1 MDERKLTI
9 LTAVIDEYILTGE
22 PVSSKTIAN
31 LLKIKVSA
39 ATIRNDMVVLEQLGY
54 LEQPHTSAGRIPT
67 FTGYKLY
74 IDKLMR
80 PKKLT
85 DEECILLD
93 KMLKSDEN
101 STEESLIQSAT
112 KALAELTQC
121 AAVVANSSP
130 KFSVITKVEVI
141 PTGKRVYVILLITS
155 SGTIKN
161 KACRLQFDLDNEQ
174 LSFFTQYIQDN
185 LQGESIENI
194 SEEKLNQLITALSS
208 YMITLSPLIKG
219 ICELS
224 RDLLQNDLLVSG
236 EKNLLSYQEFDKME
250 IVKFIEHKNE
260 FATLLNESFSG
271 IQVLF
276 SEENDN
282 LIISNSSMIV
292 SKYQKGDKTVGSL
305 GIIGPMRLDYSKII
319 PYIEY
324 FTQKITSLLSE
335 EDDENND

>member
-1 MDERKLTI
+1 
-9 LTAVIDEYILTGE
+9 
-22 PVSSKTIAN
+22 
-31 LLKIKVSA
+31 
-39 ATIRNDMVVLEQLGY
+39 
-54 LEQPHTSAGRIPT
+54 
-67 FTGYKLY
+67 
-74 IDKLMR
+74 
-80 PKKLT
+80 
-85 DEECILLD
+85 
-93 KMLKSDEN
+93 
-101 STEESLIQSAT
+101 
-112 KALAELTQC
+112 LAELTQC

-292 SKYQKGDKTVGSL
+292 SKYQKGDKTMGSL